1 MKPANSN
8 SACQV
13 SSFGHFSTNHTLK
26 HRHNQNRTH
35 EATAR
40 TRPELPPEARLEP
53 GYIRYV
59 RILPHSANGPDTTLR
74 CATRICLSSNIVS
87 YDAVSY
93 TWGNPLACRPII
105 VDGHPRLIAD
115 NLYQFL
121 QQAKNVPGR
130 LDSWLWIYALCIDQ
144 TNAAERMHQVGL
156 MAEIFGR
163 AAQVVVW
170 LGPRHSDSDIAMQA
184 LSTNCKQSWD
194 RLRPSTF
201 AVWNLCAR
209 PYWMRLWVFQELKHA
224 RSIVLMC
231 GDMFL
236 AWEAFEMYWVAVA
249 ETDGH
254 WQRMLAARMVILR
267 ASAVETSLWELLEKT
282 RDLNCADPRDKVYAL
297 LSVASEGHEGIEAD
311 YRASVT
317 LESLAHRILCNK
329 HATEPPAS
337 LETVVRQCQFLNDV
351 LGWTRYGGIW
361 SYGEGFQ
368 SEPDVLKGSDL
379 DIFWHDWATF
389 HGHRAV
395 ARLPAYP
402 RQIRGATYSMI
413 AYVGSCMARGA
424 RLLVWWNAEG
434 EDFYVLERDLSLWW
448 WIHTRVAAL
457 YRGMRS

>member
-1 MKPANSN
+1 MKSANSN
-8 SACQV
+8 PACQV
-13 SSFGHFSTNHTLK
+13 SSIGHFSTNHNLK
-26 HRHNQNRTH
+26 HRHNQNRPH

-40 TRPELPPEARLEP
+40 TRTELPPEARLEP

-59 RILPHSANGPDTTLR
+59 RILPHSAKGPGTTLR
-74 CATRICLSSNIVS
+74 CATRISLSSNIVS

-105 VDGHPRLIAD
+105 IDGHPRLIAD

-130 LDSWLWIYALCIDQ
+130 LDSWLWIDALCIDQ

-184 LSTNCKQSWD
+184 LSTNCERSWD

-231 GDMFL
+231 GNMFL

-254 WQRMLAARMVILR
+254 
-267 ASAVETSLWELLEKT
+267 
-282 RDLNCADPRDKVYAL
+282 
-297 LSVASEGHEGIEAD
+297 
-311 YRASVT
+311 
-317 LESLAHRILCNK
+317 
-329 HATEPPAS
+329 
-337 LETVVRQCQFLNDV
+337 
-351 LGWTRYGGIW
+351 
-361 SYGEGFQ
+361 
-368 SEPDVLKGSDL
+368 
-379 DIFWHDWATF
+379 
-389 HGHRAV
+389 
-395 ARLPAYP
+395 
-402 RQIRGATYSMI
+402 
-413 AYVGSCMARGA
+413 
-424 RLLVWWNAEG
+424 
-434 EDFYVLERDLSLWW
+434 
-448 WIHTRVAAL
+448 
-457 YRGMRS
+457 